1 MKRKFM
7 ILFICMLFFIGLLG
21 HLKCKKTEVSRE
33 NHLINESLIMGHE
46 ENSEMQAEY
55 DEETSICEIVRA
67 MDFTV
72 NEPNLKITP
81 QENQVYLE
89 GYLKML
95 KNEIPVIGK
104 AGEQYYKDLWKAGIE
119 FEELLR
125 EKETREYPYLYYYD
139 DLDGDGKPELAI
151 EQGCM
156 FLFKYDEES
165 DKCRI
170 LYQEQACYFKKIV
183 GAGQIWYHD
192 GLHGD
197 VIRDSL
203 ITLTD
208 DGTFQVVLSLEEGI
222 NPKYPYYEVKVLNDA
237 LPDFVDISEE
247 NWNDITKPFFEMVEN
262 NGLPLKTLEE
272 VFGELLE
279 ESDSEKEVI
288 ADLEDHTLLGHM
300 WMYYEAEEIPF
311 VDEETFAMIREAY
324 GEVEYTAGFET
335 GNPEVY
341 EEYRQKFWRLLQSE
355 VPFLNRKTGKEMYMK
370 DWLEQREHDLERFTK
385 YVFFDINGDGFPELC
400 MDDGYAV
407 VFAYDSDMDQYILW
421 AIPNGKCIVGPRK
434 FMWYPD
440 YYTTICEFSQL
451 DSDGDLELETLFWAV
466 HEDLYHE
473 DINMVMFPN
482 YADKEKRWEITEE
495 MKQNKSVV

>member
-1 MKRKFM
+1 MVGYLYLMGIHVQKRSGLPKLENIFLVRKYMKRKFM

-125 EKETREYPYLYYYD
+125 EKETRKYPYLYYYD

-208 DGTFQVVLSLEEGI
+208 DGTFQEVLSLEEGI

-279 ESDSEKEVI
+279 ESESAKEVI
-288 ADLEDHTLLGHM
+288 ADVEDHTLLGHM

-311 VDEETFAMIREAY
+311 VDEETFELIKEAY
-324 GEVEYTAGFET
+324 EEVDYSAEFEK

-341 EEYRQKFWRLLQSE
+341 EEYKQKFWYLFQNKA
-355 VPFLNRKTGKEMYMK
+355 PFLDRKTGKELYIK
-370 DWLEQREHDLERFTK
+370 DWF
-385 YVFFDINGDGFPELC
+385 EL
-400 MDDGYAV
+400 GGNVY
-407 VFAYDSDMDQYILW
+407 L
-421 AIPNGKCIVGPRK
+421 
-434 FMWYPD
+434 
-440 YYTTICEFSQL
+440 
-451 DSDGDLELETLFWAV
+451 
-466 HEDLYHE
+466 
-473 DINMVMFPN
+473 
-482 YADKEKRWEITEE
+482 
-495 MKQNKSVV
+495 